1 MLPVKTILYPTDFS
15 ENARHAI
22 PHLSEVVKC
31 FSAKVHLLH
40 VIETSLQVADMSW
53 SVAPPEMGDRIREVA
68 KERLERLAAELG
80 LPADRITLAVA
91 EGHPSLEITRYAK
104 AHEIDMIVMSTHGHS
119 GLSHFLLGSVTERV
133 VRKAS
138 CPVLTVRADLDAQE
152 EAG

>member
-22 PHLSEVVKC
+22 PHLLEVAKC
-31 FSAKVHLLH
+31 FSAQIHLLH
-40 VIETSLQVADMSW
+40 VVETSLQVADVSW
-53 SVAPPEMGDRIREVA
+53 SAAQPEMDTRIHEAA
-68 KERLERLAAELG
+68 KERLEKLAEEIG
-80 LPADRITLAVA
+80 LPKERLSLAVVD
-91 EGHPSLEITRYAK
+91 GHPSLEITRYAK

-138 CPVLTVRADLDAQE
+138 CPVLTVRADLDE
-152 EAG
+152 DES